1 MSEFRTAINDEDDLF
16 CRKCRRHMARL
27 VHGVL
32 TAGGIQL
39 YGRVKYFCATCG
51 TPYIYVEAHIK
62 PDDAPPMPEGALE
75 VINALGKAYSESWL
89 YQKELKKRKAIE

>member
-1 MSEFRTAINDEDDLF
+1 MTEIRSAIYDDGDIY
-16 CRKCRRHMARL
+16 CRKCERHMARL

-51 TPYIYVEAHIK
+51 TPYFYAEAQ
-62 PDDAPPMPEGALE
+62 PEDTPMPEGAIQI
-75 VINALGKAYSESWL
+75 INALGKDYSESWL
-89 YQKELKKRKAIE
+89 YQKELKKRKAIESK